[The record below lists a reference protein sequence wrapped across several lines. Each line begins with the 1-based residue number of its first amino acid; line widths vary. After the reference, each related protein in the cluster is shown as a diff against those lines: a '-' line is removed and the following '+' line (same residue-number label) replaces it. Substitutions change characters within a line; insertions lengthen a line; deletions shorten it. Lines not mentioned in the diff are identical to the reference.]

1 MIGVSWVGHATAVL
15 DMGGTRLIT
24 DPLLRPH
31 AGALRRVGP
40 APDPRAWAGVGAIL
54 LSHLHLDHAD
64 LGSLRLLPGVPVL
77 AGETN
82 SAWLRRRGLAA
93 RPVGDEWVE
102 PAGIPSGG
110 PVEVR
115 AVRADHASRPLPS
128 RPNAAHGFLVRSP
141 EGVVWF
147 AGDTSLYPEMAG
159 LADLAEA
166 PIDLAL
172 VPIHG
177 WGPRLSE
184 GHMDPAAAAQAC
196 ALARPRAVL
205 PVHYGTFHPVGFNL
219 AGLGWMHRP
228 RDEFVTALADLA
240 PGTALVALERGQ
252 HADVG

>member
-15 DMGGTRLIT
+15 DLGGTRLIT

-40 APDPRAWAGVGAIL
+40 APDPRAWAGVDAALI
-54 LSHLHLDHAD
+54 SHLHLDHAD
-64 LGSLRLLPGVPVL
+64 LGSLRLLTGVPVV
-77 AGETN
+77 AGEAN
-82 SAWLRRRGLAA
+82 SVWLRRRGLDA
-93 RPVGDEWVE
+93 RPVADEWV
-102 PAGIPSGG
+102 GVGG
-110 PVEVR
+110 PAEVR
-115 AVRADHASRPLPS
+115 LVRADHSSRPLPN
-128 RPNAAHGFLVRSP
+128 RPSAAHGFLVRSP

-147 AGDTSLYPEMAG
+147 AGDTSLYPEMAD

-184 GHMDPAAAAQAC
+184 GHMDPSAAAQAC
-196 ALARPRAVL
+196 ALVRPRAVL

-228 RDEFVTALADLA
+228 RDEFATALAALA
-240 PGTALVALERGQ
+240 PRIELVHLQRGQ